1 VNLIVALRAVTVIRW
16 TQRGIVVYVS
26 PTTKMVI
33 PVPHVAAQAQERR
46 RLAKQVVGYRAMRF
60 VADGAILRHRW
71 MFVNKGTLFICVA
84 FVANQ
89 VQRWFFEI
97 SFGLAMRIVAIG
109 ASDFSFFDRMMRR
122 ESREPE
128 DFWMAF
134 VARLRFVHRHRQTVG
149 AVHGRVAD
157 VNHTLNTCVGM
168 RIVAV
173 GARNSSQIMRRR
185 MPRRVRRRAVMTFKA
200 KLFPR

>member
-1 VNLIVALRAVTVIRW
+1 MNLIVALRAVTVKRW
-16 TQRGIVVYVS
+16 AQRGIVVNVS
-26 PTTKMVI
+26 PISKMVI
-33 PVPHVAAQAQERR
+33 PVSDVASQTQESR

-60 VADGAILRHRW
+60 VTDGAILRDWW

-84 FVANQ
+84 FVADQ
-89 VQRWFFEI
+89 VQRGFFEI

-134 VARLRFVHRHRQTVG
+134 VARLRFVHRHRQSVG

-157 VNHTLNTCVGM
+157 VNHTLDTCVGM

-173 GARNSSQIMRRR
+173 GTRDPSQIMRRR